1 MSKNVYLRTSTDEVI
16 RFEQKPSKKLAIVV
30 MKDSENQRHIPV
42 WTPMSSDGIPFFEFL
57 EAWKNNTPV
66 QTSYTLIF

>member
-42 WTPMSSDGIPFFEFL
+42 WTPMSSDRIPFFEFL